1 MQLGLRL
8 YNAFILQELAGGLK
22 AVEGEVREES
32 GRESRS
38 AGTSGGELLLFVT
51 PSPLFAVTS
60 SPSASIIYFFPMSGL
75 WHEIP
80 HMPLIWNDAAQE

>member
-8 YNAFILQELAGGLK
+8 YNAFILQELARGLK

-38 AGTSGGELLLFVT
+38 TGTSGGELLLFVT

-60 SPSASIIYFFPMSGL
+60 SPSASIIYFFPRALARNSTHAFNL
-75 WHEIP
+75 E
-80 HMPLIWNDAAQE
+80 